1 MTLDSAPATVLPLYY
16 MQAFS
21 IRQRTGPG
29 VARQHDQTNATGG
42 RPAAAART
50 TKEDLV
56 GFEFSS
62 HTVTVE
68 IGGKPYVIN
77 MGDADM
83 LDKVEHWS
91 DKLAGTDYRGLSEGR
106 LNALSADVRNYLMAL
121 LGKEQFEQV
130 FENRPFDFID
140 GLELFA
146 FLYAEIAK
154 SRVDAS
160 FKATL
165 GKYLPDLDW
174 HDAEA

>member
-1 MTLDSAPATVLPLYY
+1 M
-16 MQAFS
+16 
-21 IRQRTGPG
+21 
-29 VARQHDQTNATGG
+29 
-42 RPAAAART
+42 
-50 TKEDLV
+50 

-91 DKLAGTDYRGLSEGR
+91 DKLAGTDYRGVSEGR

-121 LGKEQFEQV
+121 LGEEQFEQV

-146 FLYAEIAK
+146 YLYAEIAK

-160 FKATL
+160 FKAKL

>member
-1 MTLDSAPATVLPLYY
+1 M
-16 MQAFS
+16 
-21 IRQRTGPG
+21 
-29 VARQHDQTNATGG
+29 
-42 RPAAAART
+42 
-50 TKEDLV
+50 

-91 DKLAGTDYRGLSEGR
+91 DKLAGTDYPGLSEGR

-146 FLYAEIAK
+146 FLYAE

>member
-1 MTLDSAPATVLPLYY
+1 M
-16 MQAFS
+16 
-21 IRQRTGPG
+21 
-29 VARQHDQTNATGG
+29 
-42 RPAAAART
+42 
-50 TKEDLV
+50 

-121 LGKEQFEQV
+121 
-130 FENRPFDFID
+130 
-140 GLELFA
+140 FA

>member
-1 MTLDSAPATVLPLYY
+1 M
-16 MQAFS
+16 
-21 IRQRTGPG
+21 
-29 VARQHDQTNATGG
+29 
-42 RPAAAART
+42 
-50 TKEDLV
+50 

-146 FLYAEIAK
+146 YLYAEVTK
-154 SRVDAS
+154 SRVDEGFRANL
-160 FKATL
+160 A
-165 GKYLPDLDW
+165 KYLPDVDW
-174 HDAEA
+174 DAAESSE

>member
-1 MTLDSAPATVLPLYY
+1 M
-16 MQAFS
+16 
-21 IRQRTGPG
+21 
-29 VARQHDQTNATGG
+29 
-42 RPAAAART
+42 
-50 TKEDLV
+50 

-121 LGKEQFEQV
+121 LGKEQFEQDV
-130 FENRPFDFID
+130 RLHGPM
-140 GLELFA
+140 L
-146 FLYAEIAK
+146 
-154 SRVDAS
+154 RRRAS
-160 FKATL
+160 PGRAGTCRAW
-165 GKYLPDLDW
+165 P
-174 HDAEA
+174 

>member
-1 MTLDSAPATVLPLYY
+1 M
-16 MQAFS
+16 
-21 IRQRTGPG
+21 
-29 VARQHDQTNATGG
+29 
-42 RPAAAART
+42 
-50 TKEDLV
+50 

-91 DKLAGTDYRGLSEGR
+91 DKLSGTDYRGLSEGR

-154 SRVDAS
+154 DRDEVKRCSECGAAFMPKSNRA
-160 FKATL
+160 
-165 GKYLPDLDW
+165 KYCPACAKRMRRRKE
-174 HDAEA
+174 AERQRKRYWQSTHLEP